1 VSRTSQPGDAWARRA
16 AGRRR
21 IASPLRVGFTGSNG
35 PGIVLRGTRS
45 RLSVGGGTSGFALL
59 GVSPEGIDFAVMA
72 LTLGA
77 GVAVEALTR
86 VPPGDRQDRV
96 EGIRL
101 PGTRAGHGVA
111 DAGPKPVPAD

>member
-1 VSRTSQPGDAWARRA
+1 VSRTSHPGDAWACRE

-21 IASPLRVGFTGSNG
+21 IASPLRIGFTVWSG
-35 PGIVLRGTRS
+35 PGILVPEARS
-45 RLSVGGGTSGFALL
+45 RLSVGGGTSGFARL
-59 GVSPEGIDFAVMA
+59 GVSP
-72 LTLGA
+72 
-77 GVAVEALTR
+77 
-86 VPPGDRQDRV
+86 